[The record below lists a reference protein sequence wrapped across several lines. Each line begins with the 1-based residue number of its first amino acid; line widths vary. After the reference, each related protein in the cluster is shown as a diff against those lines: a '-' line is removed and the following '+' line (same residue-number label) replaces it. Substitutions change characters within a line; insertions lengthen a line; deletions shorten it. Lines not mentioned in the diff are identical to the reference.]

1 MTVTDGSAATQGGR
15 RTGEALLTVED
26 LHVYYG
32 NIAAVKGI
40 SLEVQKGE
48 IVTLIGSNG
57 AGKSTTMRT
66 ISGLVSPRR
75 GSITFEGRKI
85 SGMPGHQ
92 VTALG
97 ISQSPE
103 GRRIFGRMTVDEN
116 LDLGAFLRSDK
127 EGILADRER
136 IYELFPRLKERI
148 HQKAGTLSGGEQQ
161 MLAVARAL
169 MTRPRLLMLDEPSM
183 GLAPL
188 LVELIFNTIRQ
199 IREQGMTILL
209 VEQNALAALDVADRA
224 YVLESGVIKQTG
236 KAADLAASDEVRK
249 AYLGG

>member
-1 MTVTDGSAATQGGR
+1 
-15 RTGEALLTVED
+15 
-26 LHVYYG
+26 
-32 NIAAVKGI
+32 
-40 SLEVQKGE
+40 
-48 IVTLIGSNG
+48 
-57 AGKSTTMRT
+57 MRA

-75 GSITFEGRKI
+75 GSNTFEGRKI

-116 LDLGAFLRSDK
+116 LDLGAFLRNDK
-127 EGILADRER
+127 DGILEDRDR

-188 LVELIFNTIRQ
+188 LVELIFNTIKQ

-209 VEQNALAALDVADRA
+209 VEQNALAALEVADRA
-224 YVLESGVIKQTG
+224 YVLESGAIKQQG
-236 KAADLAASDEVRK
+236 RAADLAASDEVRK